1 MSFKLSLGARDVFKK
16 YGKLRCCLAIFL
28 HEHHVLCTT
37 KELIM
42 KLLKL
47 KDVIAMTSLSKA
59 SVYRQMN
66 DGEFP
71 ASVKIGPR
79 SVAWVS
85 TEIESWIEEKRKLR
99 HG

>member
-1 MSFKLSLGARDVFKK
+1 M
-16 YGKLRCCLAIFL
+16 
-28 HEHHVLCTT
+28 T

-59 SVYRQMN
+59 SVYRQMK
-66 DGEFP
+66 DGKFP

-85 TEIESWIEEKRKLR
+85 SEIESWIEEKINLR
-99 HG
+99 

>member
-1 MSFKLSLGARDVFKK
+1 MDILLW
-16 YGKLRCCLAIFL
+16 
-28 HEHHVLCTT
+28 TT

-47 KDVIAMTSLSKA
+47 KDVMAMTSLSKA

-66 DGEFP
+66 DGKFP

-85 TEIESWIEEKRKLR
+85 SEIESWIEEKINLR
-99 HG
+99 

>member
-1 MSFKLSLGARDVFKK
+1 
-16 YGKLRCCLAIFL
+16 
-28 HEHHVLCTT
+28 
-37 KELIM
+37 M

-66 DGEFP
+66 DGKFP

-85 TEIESWIEEKRKLR
+85 SEIELWIEEKRNLR
-99 HG
+99 

>member
-1 MSFKLSLGARDVFKK
+1 MAMIYPPHTYF
-16 YGKLRCCLAIFL
+16 LR
-28 HEHHVLCTT
+28 EHHVLWTT

-47 KDVIAMTSLSKA
+47 KDIIAMTSLSKA
-59 SVYRQMN
+59 SVYRQMK
-66 DGEFP
+66 DGKFP

-85 TEIESWIEEKRKLR
+85 SEIELWIEEKINFR
-99 HG
+99 